1 METLRPTS
9 ILPAIKC
16 STCGVEIEISSMGE
30 HVCGPVTTTTKK
42 PAILGSTSLDTSKVP
57 SEGTTSSLG
66 GYGSGLGTSSADR
79 NLFKPA
85 RTAPPRID
93 SAAAN
98 KPYIQRDMLSPG
110 HNPASAIRSASATA
124 PHSASK
130 PLKSPMLRSMTTPV
144 PRIHRPPSPL
154 LSSNLDCAFPPFPGS
169 RPVSR
174 AKNTNTH
181 SPVVGSDR
189 LGAELHAEPDPY
201 IGPKSPRTSGGAAV
215 MERLNTIAPGP
226 FDARRR
232 ASNDELRSSSRSPT
246 PRSAGEPL
254 PTLVEAESTRTM
266 HQPTSPG
273 SDPSQPES
281 PPVSFVSVPPPT
293 NREGRPVPQRP
304 VRPEPLDGFL
314 AMLKNEADAS
324 TMIAAGTGQ
333 ALRPEARSN
342 TLPNPTA
349 VPLNSS
355 LPRRP
360 SEPGMRARRPTLTGP
375 SASTPT
381 FLPNAS
387 GMGFSDSGVPP
398 MPPLSTLQAHSQQQT
413 IHAPSNSASSTSST
427 RSYAA
432 SSSRSDLS
440 PPISAA
446 SSVSMLS
453 SAMEEISRE
462 EDPSMV
468 IPNLQIRTK
477 SSQSRLRADEPKAA
491 TTPASPALPSL
502 NFASTTQHPEPP
514 ESPVVPSSQSFA
526 RRLPHQFPVP
536 PSGLP
541 PSLGL
546 TTTKTRNN
554 TLTRPPTSKAPGK
567 RPGTAT
573 KHHCRGCE
581 EPITGKSVK
590 AADGRLTG
598 RYHRQCFVCKTC
610 QSPFA
615 TADFYV
621 INNDPYCEQHYH
633 KLNNSLCAK
642 CDCGIEGP
650 YLETQ
655 QQQKFHT
662 KCFTC
667 QDCRRVL
674 SDDYFEIGGSVY
686 CEQHAFRKLHRQEG
700 RVGSGLAPSTRMERR
715 TTRLMMM

>member
-1 METLRPTS
+1 
-9 ILPAIKC
+9 
-16 STCGVEIEISSMGE
+16 
-30 HVCGPVTTTTKK
+30 
-42 PAILGSTSLDTSKVP
+42 
-57 SEGTTSSLG
+57 
-66 GYGSGLGTSSADR
+66 
-79 NLFKPA
+79 
-85 RTAPPRID
+85 
-93 SAAAN
+93 
-98 KPYIQRDMLSPG
+98 
-110 HNPASAIRSASATA
+110 
-124 PHSASK
+124 
-130 PLKSPMLRSMTTPV
+130 MLRSMTTPV
-144 PRIHRPPSPL
+144 PRIHRAPSPQ
-154 LSSNLDCAFPPFPGS
+154 LSSNLDCAFPPFPVS

-174 AKNTNTH
+174 AKNTNTY
-181 SPVVGSDR
+181 SPVLGSDK
-189 LGAELHAEPDPY
+189 LGAELHAEPDSY

-254 PTLVEAESTRTM
+254 PKLVETETIQTM

-273 SDPSQPES
+273 SDPSRPES

-342 TLPNPTA
+342 TLPMPTA
-349 VPLNSS
+349 VPADSS

-375 SASTPT
+375 SASSPS
-381 FLPNAS
+381 FLPSAS
-387 GMGFSDSGVPP
+387 GMASSTSSVPP

-413 IHAPSNSASSTSST
+413 IHAPSDSASSTSST

-432 SSSRSDLS
+432 SSSRSDMS

-468 IPNLQIRTK
+468 IPSLQIRTR
-477 SSQSRLRADEPKAA
+477 SSQSRLRADEPKKA

-502 NFASTTQHPEPP
+502 KFSPTTQHPEPP
-514 ESPVVPSSQSFA
+514 ESPVVPSSQSFP

-536 PSGLP
+536 PGSLP

-546 TTTKTRNN
+546 PATKAPS
-554 TLTRPPTSKAPGK
+554 TLTRPPTSKAPVK

-573 KHHCRGCE
+573 KHHCRGCK

-598 RYHRQCFVCKTC
+598 RYHRQCRY
-610 QSPFA
+610 S
-615 TADFYV
+615 
-621 INNDPYCEQHYH
+621 
-633 KLNNSLCAK
+633 
-642 CDCGIEGP
+642 
-650 YLETQ
+650 
-655 QQQKFHT
+655 
-662 KCFTC
+662 
-667 QDCRRVL
+667 
-674 SDDYFEIGGSVY
+674 
-686 CEQHAFRKLHRQEG
+686 
-700 RVGSGLAPSTRMERR
+700 
-715 TTRLMMM
+715 